1 MLEAALMQA
10 HPIRNDTG
18 AVFWCGKSHF
28 SVKLL
33 LTKGEA
39 IAEQGVSID
48 RLVCSVW
55 MNIAPPK
62 VELMFAQ

>member
-10 HPIRNDTG
+10 HPARNDTG
-18 AVFWCGKSHF
+18 VVLWCGKSNF
-28 SVKLL
+28 SIKLL
-33 LTKGEA
+33 LSKEEA
-39 IAEQGVSID
+39 IAEQGVSIN

-62 VELMFAQ
+62 VD